1 MKLLLGL
8 LVLLLSSSSSIEED
22 RQRLRRKRR
31 KLIRIT
37 GNNEAVIPDRHGV
50 DSRELETSK
59 AELEDAFIKLLF
71 DSDQSIVA
79 IPISFGVVIDFAKP
93 AARTETPSKLR
104 ELSPHVEFDREITDN
119 GRLVPESTR
128 PGRNP
133 AGDGLKPKRKIIMGA
148 TTK

>member
-8 LVLLLSSSSSIEED
+8 LILLLSSSSSIEED

-31 KLIRIT
+31 KLIRIP
-37 GNNEAVIPDRHGV
+37 GNNEVVIPDRHGV

-71 DSDQSIVA
+71 DTDQSMVA
-79 IPISFGVVIDFAKP
+79 IPISFGVAIDFA
-93 AARTETPSKLR
+93 
-104 ELSPHVEFDREITDN
+104 HIEFDREITDN

-128 PGRNP
+128 PGRKP
-133 AGDGLKPKRKIIMGA
+133 AGDGLKPKRRIIMGA